1 MASPRQGTIKPT
13 ARLTALPGPRAAPSI
28 CESIMCDDKR
38 KAIQVSWLAD
48 VAKVIGAITLLLRTL
63 HEINLL

>member
-1 MASPRQGTIKPT
+1 
-13 ARLTALPGPRAAPSI
+13 
-28 CESIMCDDKR
+28 MCDDKR